1 MPIHN
6 PNKRYYRVMC
16 RDMGCT
22 TEHETFESSA
32 AAKHYIKETL
42 ESFNSRPSRWD
53 MVCPS
58 FSIIT
63 LSQEQIDQEY
73 HDSIAWREENMKYAY
88 AEL

>member
-1 MPIHN
+1 MT
-6 PNKRYYRVMC
+6 KRYYRVMC
-16 RDMGCT
+16 RDLGCT

-42 ESFNSRPSRWD
+42 EDFNVHPTRWS

-63 LSQEQIDQEY
+63 LSEQQIDQEY
-73 HDSIAWREENMKYAY
+73 HDSIAYRDENMRYAY
-88 AEL
+88 PEL